1 MLGMASK
8 LTHIGLLVAAA
19 LMLHAPAH
27 AFPHVVQRGET
38 LASIAEKIYGRI
50 QYERILVH
58 ANALDACGGT
68 SITTGMVLE
77 VPAVGHRRIHA
88 GETWQ
93 GLAKELLGDERRAD
107 ALAQANHG
115 KPWQAPEDGAEIVV
129 PYNLRYVV
137 QKEETVPSIA
147 SKFSVDNQFA
157 WTLDRYNQVGGHV
170 LRRGDVVLVPLT
182 DLPLTEAGKL
192 EAAQAQAAVRSEGA
206 GAAREAQRKATAEL
220 PALLGEVRGGHYIDA
235 VLRGTRLLNIGELS
249 RPQKADIHRAMTEA
263 LVALDAPG
271 LAAASCQE
279 WLAADPQAIVDPTT
293 TSPKIIAACKPAE
306 TPKH

>member
-1 MLGMASK
+1 MVSRLAR
-8 LTHIGLLVAAA
+8 ICLLAAGVV
-19 LMLHAPAH
+19 LLQAPAH

-58 ANALDACGGT
+58 ANSLDACGGT
-68 SITTGMVLE
+68 AITTGMLLE
-77 VPAVGHRRIHA
+77 VPAVGHRRVHA

-93 GLAKELLGDERRAD
+93 GLAKEMLGDERRAD
-107 ALAQANHG
+107 GLAQANHG
-115 KPWQAPEDGAEIVV
+115 KPWQPPEDGAEVLV

-147 SKFSVDNQFA
+147 SKFSADNQFA
-157 WTLDRYNQVGGHV
+157 WTLDRYNQVGGHL

-182 DLPLTEAGKL
+182 DLPLTEAGKT
-192 EAAQAQAAVRSEGA
+192 EAALAQAAVRSEGA

-220 PALLGEVRGGHYIDA
+220 PALIGEVRGGHYVDA
-235 VLRGTRLLNIGELS
+235 VARGTRLLNIGELT
-249 RPQKADIHRAMTEA
+249 RPQKADIHHALTEA

-279 WLAADPQAIVDPTT
+279 WLAADPQASLDPTM
-293 TSPKIIAACKPAE
+293 TSPKILAACKPPE
-306 TPKH
+306 PPKP